1 LDITTKMHIA
11 LAMMLTIY
19 IVPLGYLVWL
29 ARHEHAKPKTQ
40 PQVDTTKK
48 RQ

>member
-11 LAMMLTIY
+11 LAVMLTIY
-19 IVPLGYLVWL
+19 IVPLSYLVWL
-29 ARHEHAKPKTQ
+29 ARHEQAKPKTQ

-48 RQ
+48 R